1 MKILFMI
8 PSLGQGGAEKVLVN
22 MVNHLDK
29 NIFDITVQTLFDE
42 GENKQ
47 FLNHDI
53 KYRSFKKH
61 QFRGNKDYF
70 KLFTPKQLFRKIVK
84 EDYDIIVSYLEGPT
98 ARIVSG
104 CDNTNTRLISW
115 IHGHQYSKKN
125 AAASF
130 RSYQEAL
137 KCYSKYDHIVCVSEG
152 VKRDFVSLFTLN
164 NSISVLNNVNETEQI
179 IMRGKE
185 NIDFVIDEKCINLC
199 AIGTLKKVKGF
210 DRLIRITKKLVDD
223 ALNVKLY
230 ILGKGPLD
238 KELRNMV
245 EDLEL
250 IEHVIFLGY
259 QVNPYKYISKMD
271 MFVCASFSEGFS
283 TAATEALIL
292 GVPVATV
299 NVSGMKEML
308 GDNKYG
314 IITENDEEKLYQ
326 GIKLLIEDRNKLNY
340 YKRQASNRGAFFS
353 TENTVRL
360 IQDFFMSLL

>member
-29 NIFDITVQTLFDE
+29 NIFDITIQTLFDE

-47 FLNHDI
+47 FLNCNI
-53 KYRSFKKH
+53 KYKSFKKH

-70 KLFTPKQLFRKIVK
+70 KLFTPKQLYRKIVK
-84 EDYDIIVSYLEGPT
+84 EDYDIVVSYLEGPT

-104 CDNTNTRLISW
+104 CDNNNTRLVSW
-115 IHGHQYSKKN
+115 IHSNQYSKKN

-137 KCYSKYDHIVCVSEG
+137 KCYSKYDRIVCVSEG
-152 VKRDFVSLFTLN
+152 VKQDFISLFTLRN
-164 NSISVLNNVNETEQI
+164 PISVLNNVNETDQI
-179 IMRGKE
+179 IIKGKE

-210 DRLIRITKKLVDD
+210 DRLIRITKRLIDN
-223 ALNVKLY
+223 ALCVKLY

-245 EDLEL
+245 DEL
-250 IEHVIFLGY
+250 GIIEHVIFLGY
-259 QVNPYKYISKMD
+259 QINPYKYISKMD
-271 MFVCASFSEGFS
+271 MFVCSSFSEGFS
-283 TAATEALIL
+283 TATTEALIL
-292 GVPVATV
+292 GIPVVTV

-308 GDNKYG
+308 GDNEYG

-326 GIKLLIEDRNKLNY
+326 GIKVLLEDRNKLNY

-360 IQDFFMSLL
+360 IQDFFIDLL